1 MRKWLTETAW
11 LCFIEFLAVFFQLFC
26 YSRLGSF
33 DLFTSALVL
42 YATLV
47 VFHFPFLNPY
57 LFWFIRLGPAGKF
70 NARMA
75 AQCIFVVASQ
85 CLGAGCAAAA
95 SYGAE
100 TPDDTTVQMVVWS
113 DKKWMDSNLGDV
125 GSSKGWNDGLVFFEE
140 CVAVCAFLMGIV
152 RVLQCEVPEM
162 LENAERKDN
171 TLPIK
176 AIMYVSVLVAGLSR
190 AFPSAH
196 FGLHVS
202 VFMLARGVGGAWFRV
217 LGGCVGTLIAIVCF
231 RVWRAGDKPPG
242 EPNPFFQKI
251 ARLR

>member
-1 MRKWLTETAW
+1 LIPY
-11 LCFIEFLAVFFQLFC
+11 FFLFV
-26 YSRLGSF
+26 
-33 DLFTSALVL
+33 
-42 YATLV
+42 
-47 VFHFPFLNPY
+47 
-57 LFWFIRLGPAGKF
+57 RLGPSGKYGEDWRYY
-70 NARMA
+70 ARMA
-75 AQCIFVVASQ
+75 GQCILVVAFQ
-85 CLGAGCAAAA
+85 CVGAVVAA
-95 SYGAE
+95 
-100 TPDDTTVQMVVWS
+100 V
-113 DKKWMDSNLGDV
+113 
-125 GSSKGWNDGLVFFEE
+125 SSKGLPTYTDMHGANDMVSGKDMDPGLIVLEE
-140 CVAVCAFLMGIV
+140 ILAVCAFFMGMV
-152 RVLQCEVPEM
+152 HVLQCEVPEM

-202 VFMLARGVGGAWFRV
+202 VFMLARGVGGALFRV